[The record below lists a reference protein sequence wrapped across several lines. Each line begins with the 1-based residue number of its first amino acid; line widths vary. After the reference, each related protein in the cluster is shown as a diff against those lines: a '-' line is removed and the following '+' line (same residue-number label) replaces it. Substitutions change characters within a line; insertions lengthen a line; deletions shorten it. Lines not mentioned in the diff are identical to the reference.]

1 MKTVKKISRVAKNKN
16 KEMKVYWY
24 MENQVLQLTRPIM
37 INGEEVK
44 ELKYDFDGMTGRDKV
59 NVGKRIKQD
68 GIPVSVEELDT
79 DYHMYLFAGAVTKAN
94 ADIDISDVMRLSAK
108 DIQKGAALA
117 RNFFYLDSEE

>member
-1 MKTVKKISRVAKNKN
+1 MIIQKRNPKKSKNR
-16 KEMKVYWY
+16 EMKVFIH
-24 MENQVLQLTRPIM
+24 MENQKLALRTPIM

-44 ELKYDFDGMTGRDKV
+44 ELKYDFESMTARDKA

-79 DYHMYLFAGAVTKAN
+79 DYHMYLFAGAVVKAN
-94 ADIDISDVMRLSAK
+94 PEMDMSDVMRLSAK
-108 DIQKGAALA
+108 DVQKGAALA